1 MYLTKLSSEVPA
13 LSKSV
18 KAGENP
24 KAKRKKNANILQL
37 LDDLWLNK
45 CKHRLHA
52 SENWIIFMLT
62 FACISS
68 MISWCAAQHCYVDS
82 ESCGILTA
90 IFLNLKAL
98 SYAGVL
104 LELAK

>member
-37 LDDLWLNK
+37 LDDL
-45 CKHRLHA
+45 
-52 SENWIIFMLT
+52 
-62 FACISS
+62 
-68 MISWCAAQHCYVDS
+68 
-82 ESCGILTA
+82 
-90 IFLNLKAL
+90 
-98 SYAGVL
+98 
-104 LELAK
+104 